1 VFRRGPPVAVRGR
14 PPAVPYATGA
24 FARRD
29 PPSPCAGGAPA
40 PEFVIYNVKARSA
53 WQARRTASSAWRE
66 RPAPLVTT
74 SGRTRAERRM
84 AHPWGRAGPASRR
97 ERKATGAREPDTGE
111 SPWVIIRAPTVGA
124 LLAAGAER
132 PIGPAALGAVRSGGP
147 GPGTAGSTS
156 PPGRSR
162 GDQLGGADVR
172 GGAPAIR
179 RDAVTLTG
187 AAGADRPVTRPPST
201 FTGGRCNR
209 SPAARR
215 QDSAQHRGEEGR

>member
-1 VFRRGPPVAVRGR
+1 MFRRGPPVAVRGR

-111 SPWVIIRAPTVGA
+111 SPWVIIRAPTG
-124 LLAAGAER
+124 
-132 PIGPAALGAVRSGGP
+132 
-147 GPGTAGSTS
+147 
-156 PPGRSR
+156 
-162 GDQLGGADVR
+162 
-172 GGAPAIR
+172 GGAPR
-179 RDAVTLTG
+179 RG
-187 AAGADRPVTRPPST
+187 GGEADRACRP
-201 FTGGRCNR
+201 R
-209 SPAARR
+209 
-215 QDSAQHRGEEGR
+215 RGEEWRTGAGNRGLHEPAGPIPG